1 MASNWIKLEVITPDK
16 PEIFR
21 LAEILNIDPD
31 AALGKVIRFWVW
43 ADQQMIDG
51 NAECNARGVTKS
63 AIDRITF
70 MVGFADALIQVG
82 WLVETNGVLS
92 LPNFERHN
100 GKSSKKR
107 AVTNERVTKIREL
120 KRKGNAGS
128 VTQTDQKALPEEEEE
143 EEEDINTDLTHPNP
157 FPSGREFRD
166 FVAGVLEGRLSGGT
180 AAEFCNSAV
189 AALQAAGLDVCREYP
204 VPERGDG
211 CGGRIDIVVTDR
223 NGVRCGIELDRN
235 SPRQKSLLKIG
246 AVETGICVLRRS
258 DIARHTEQ
266 GILVIGGAV
275 RQKKFDPLSVALPDW
290 LPETLWH
297 EWVQFRQALRKPIR
311 TEQGANGAIR
321 ELEKFR
327 QQGFS
332 PEQVIR
338 HSIANEYQGLF
349 APKGVRP
356 ETLLRQVNTVS
367 LPDSAIPPGFRG

>member
-143 EEEDINTDLTHPNP
+143 EEEDINTDLTHPKP

-275 RQKKFDPLSVALPDW
+275 LQKKFDPLSVALPDW